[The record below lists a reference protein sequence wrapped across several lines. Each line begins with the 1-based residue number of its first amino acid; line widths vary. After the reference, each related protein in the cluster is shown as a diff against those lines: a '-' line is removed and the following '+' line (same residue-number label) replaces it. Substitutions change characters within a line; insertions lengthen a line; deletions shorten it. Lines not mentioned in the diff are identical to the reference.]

1 MLTSRGAMPRLQP
14 TSCGRHA
21 RGGCLGNIS
30 GRTCL
35 CPMARSRQICGCGR
49 APELSYP
56 TECHLPNWTRLS
68 TTEHSRKRCTTRPSG
83 AAPHNH
89 SRHAHVHAKLGGG
102 SAARPVFSRA
112 DARAGLRSAGW
123 PRSRARSRA
132 VNHRAL
138 PRAPIRVWM
147 SRQRGLV
154 VGSARKTRGNA
165 RGRGTDPCRS
175 NMTMAQPRPPRP
187 RCLASRVNERCGR
200 SQKLQARLLGARGVP
215 YPRRY
220 AYARLGLGVLVCYVY
235 SAVQVRQFW

>member
-123 PRSRARSRA
+123 PRSRARLRA

-147 SRQRGLV
+147 SRQRGRV
-154 VGSARKTRGNA
+154 VGLARKTRGSA

-187 RCLASRVNERCGR
+187 RCPASRVNERCGR
-200 SQKLQARLLGARGVP
+200 SQKLQARLLP
-215 YPRRY
+215 
-220 AYARLGLGVLVCYVY
+220 
-235 SAVQVRQFW
+235 